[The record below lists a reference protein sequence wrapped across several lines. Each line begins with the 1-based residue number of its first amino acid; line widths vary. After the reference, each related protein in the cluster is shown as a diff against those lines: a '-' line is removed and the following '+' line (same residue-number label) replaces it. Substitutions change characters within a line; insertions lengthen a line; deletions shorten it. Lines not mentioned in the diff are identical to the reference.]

1 MKEIKIGTTA
11 VGTGHPTF
19 IIAEIGTNHGGSL
32 ERAKRLINACAEAG
46 ANAVKFQS
54 WTAEL
59 LNNVKEVDADG
70 RLTDS
75 KVIPILKKYELP
87 DEWHTELAAYC
98 NSFNIH
104 FLSTPFDLEHARLL
118 RDIGVPAIKIS
129 SSDLVYDELL
139 EEMSTYSLPVLL
151 SVGMANLG
159 EIEHALECLGPARDR
174 TVLLHCIAAYP
185 PVYEDAN
192 LRAIHTLRKAFG
204 LPVGFSDHL
213 PGHEM
218 ALPAVALGACVI
230 EKHVTLSRQDDT
242 PDSFFALTIDELRLL
257 IQAVRRLEAAMGDGQ
272 KRCMPSEKEGLTGG
286 RRCVFAACD
295 LTVGEVLTR
304 SDLAV
309 VRPNIGEIKPCHLKS
324 LIGRMLRVDV
334 PQGAPLAW
342 RHLDG

>member
-1 MKEIKIGTTA
+1 GA
-11 VGTGHPTF
+11 DHPTF

-32 ERAKRLINACAEAG
+32 ERAKGLINACAEAG
-46 ANAVKFQS
+46 ADAVKFQS

-59 LNNVKEVDADG
+59 LNNVKEVGTDG
-70 RLTDS
+70 RLMDS
-75 KVIPILKKYELP
+75 KAIPILRKYELP
-87 DEWHTELAAYC
+87 NEWHVELAAYC
-98 NSFNIH
+98 NSLNIH
-104 FLSTPFDLEHARLL
+104 FLSTPFDLKHARLL

-139 EEMSTYSLPVLL
+139 EEISTYSLPVLL

-185 PVYEDAN
+185 PIYKDVN

-218 ALPAVALGACVI
+218 VLAATALGACVI
-230 EKHVTLSRQDDT
+230 EKHVTFSREDDT
-242 PDSFFALTIDELRLL
+242 PDSFFALTVNELALMV
-257 IQAVRRLEAAMGDGQ
+257 QAVRRLEAAMGDGQ

-286 RRCVFAACD
+286 RRCIFAARD
-295 LTVGEVLTR
+295 LKAGMTLTR
-304 SDLAV
+304 DDLAV
-309 VRPNIGEIKPCHLKS
+309 VRPNIGEIKPRHLKM
-324 LIGRMLRVDV
+324 LIGRILRVDV
-334 PQGAPLAW
+334 SQGAPLAW
-342 RHLDG
+342 RHLDW